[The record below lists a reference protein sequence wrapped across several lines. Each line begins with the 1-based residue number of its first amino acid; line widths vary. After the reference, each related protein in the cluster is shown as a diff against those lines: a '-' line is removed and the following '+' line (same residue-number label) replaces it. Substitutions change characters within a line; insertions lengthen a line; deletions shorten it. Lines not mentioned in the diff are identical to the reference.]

1 MLIREIMIAF
11 LTPIVVVLAFIFLF
25 PAAIIA
31 SLINDSGNQV
41 HRVGKLWARIII
53 RTSGIKIDIEGQ
65 DNIPGGKPVVFACNH
80 ASQFDIPIL
89 YKALPVQFRFV
100 VKKELFKIPLF
111 GSAMRHAGYI
121 PIDRSGGKAALR
133 SLHEAAERVKNGA
146 SIIIF
151 PEGTR
156 SPDGRL
162 RPFKMGG
169 ILIAIKAGCPIVPVA
184 ISGSH
189 NVLPKGSLRV
199 RPGRIKVTIGLPVQT
214 MGPKGPIPKDIV
226 TKEVRDSVS
235 AMLEEETIAYS

>member
-1 MLIREIMIAF
+1 MRAF
-11 LTPIVVVLAFIFLF
+11 LTPVVVVLAFIFLF
-25 PAAIIA
+25 PVAIIA

-41 HRVGKLWARIII
+41 HRVGGLWARTII
-53 RTSGIKIDIEGQ
+53 RISGIKVDVEGR
-65 DNIPGGKPVVFACNH
+65 DNIPMGEPVVFACNH

-89 YKALPVQFRFV
+89 YEALPVQFRFV
-100 VKKELFKIPLF
+100 VKKELFKIPIF
-111 GSAMRHAGYI
+111 GFAMRHAGYV

-133 SLHEAAERVKNGA
+133 SLYEAAERVKKGA

-162 RPFKMGG
+162 KPFKMGG
-169 ILIAIKAGCPIVPVA
+169 ILIAINAGCPIVPVA

-199 RPGRIKVTIGLPVQT
+199 RPGRIKVTFGLPVQT
-214 MGPKGPIPKDIV
+214 VGPKDPLTKNSI
-226 TKEVRDSVS
+226 TKEVWENISS
-235 AMLEEETIAYS
+235 MLNGEP

>member
-1 MLIREIMIAF
+1 MTGF
-11 LTPIVVVLAFIFLF
+11 LTPIVVVLVFVLLF
-25 PAAIIA
+25 PVAIIA
-31 SLINDSGNQV
+31 SLIKDSGNRV
-41 HRVGKLWARIII
+41 HRVGGLWARTII
-53 RTSGIKIDIEGQ
+53 RASGIKIDVEGR
-65 DNIPGGKPVVFACNH
+65 DNIPMGKPVVFACNH
-80 ASQFDIPIL
+80 ASQFDILIM
-89 YKALPVQFRFV
+89 YEALPVQFRFV
-100 VKKELFKIPLF
+100 VKKELFKIPFL
-111 GSAMRHAGYI
+111 GLVMRLAGYI

-169 ILIAIKAGCPIVPVA
+169 ILIAIKAGCPIVPIA

-199 RPGRIKVTIGLPVQT
+199 RSGRIKVTIGLPVQT
-214 MGPKGPIPKDIV
+214 VGPDGPLTKNSI
-226 TKEVRDSVS
+226 TKEVWGSIS
-235 AMLEEETIAYS
+235 SMLNGEP

>member
-1 MLIREIMIAF
+1 MIAF

-25 PAAIIA
+25 PVTIIA
-31 SLINDSGNQV
+31 SLLNDSGNQV
-41 HRVGKLWARIII
+41 HRVGRLWAKIII
-53 RTSGIKIDIEGQ
+53 RTSGVKIEVQGQ
-65 DNIPGGKPVVFACNH
+65 DNIPRGKPVVFACNH

-111 GSAMRHAGYI
+111 GFALHHAGYI

-133 SLHEAAERVKNGA
+133 SLQKAAERVKKGA
-146 SIIIF
+146 SIVIF

-189 NVLPKGSLRV
+189 NVLPKGSLRI
-199 RPGRIKVTIGLPVQT
+199 RPGRIKVTIGLPAQT
-214 MGPKGPIPKDIV
+214 VGPEGPIPKDIV
-226 TKEVRDSVS
+226 TKEMRDSIS
-235 AMLEEETIAYS
+235 SMLEEETIAYS